1 MKTKERY
8 WIVVVSKD
16 HTMRGV
22 SGGFMQACHGKQAP
36 LKRMSENDWVI
47 FYSPKISMNGDEKCQ
62 AFTAIGQTSGT
73 DVYQYQMTK
82 DFIPF
87 RRNVKFYDCKQ
98 ISILP
103 LIEKLDFIRDKQRWG
118 FQFRF
123 GFFEIK
129 EHDFNLIAS
138 TMLPD
143 AKSGKP
149 KQAKRMSSN
158 KTLFDTDVE
167 ICSIQP

>member
-1 MKTKERY
+1 
-8 WIVVVSKD
+8 
-16 HTMRGV
+16 
-22 SGGFMQACHGKQAP
+22 
-36 LKRMSENDWVI
+36 
-47 FYSPKISMNGDEKCQ
+47 MNGDEKCQ
-62 AFTAIGQTSGT
+62 AFTAIGQASGSN
-73 DVYQYQMTK
+73 VYQFAMSK

-87 RRNVKFYDCKQ
+87 RRNVQFYDCKQ

-138 TMLPD
+138 AMLPD
-143 AKSGKP
+143 TKSGKP
-149 KQAKRMSSN
+149 KQAKRMSLN

-167 ICSIQP
+167 TCSIQP